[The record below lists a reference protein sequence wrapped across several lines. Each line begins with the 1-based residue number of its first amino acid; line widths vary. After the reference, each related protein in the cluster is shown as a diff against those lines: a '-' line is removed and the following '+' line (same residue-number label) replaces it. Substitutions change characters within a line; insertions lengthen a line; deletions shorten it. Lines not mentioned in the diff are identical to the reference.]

1 MMHKER
7 LLVVILCLLAAT
19 PKYYCRLPPLA
30 CFNEFRD
37 RPYLGVT
44 RSEVEVNGGGG
55 GGESNAGAYTSLAF
69 SNNKNFL
76 VATNDEGEAQVYT
89 LSKPVPSLMHLC
101 RSQIRAV
108 TMERYR
114 ILNDFKV
121 SSICSHFLGSF
132 PTKMPKIGGTQSFFK
147 CFFGSPR
154 PLSIQRSRGDSGSVN
169 ITEWGLVLEPRASEV
184 GALSTPPPDQGSNV
198 MFIFGQFFN

>member
-1 MMHKER
+1 MPFINHSSVPYPGVW
-7 LLVVILCLLAAT
+7 LGF
-19 PKYYCRLPPLA
+19 PFA

-121 SSICSHFLGSF
+121 SSIFSHFLGVF
-132 PTKMPKIGGTQSFFK
+132 AIKMPLG
-147 CFFGSPR
+147 
-154 PLSIQRSRGDSGSVN
+154 LS
-169 ITEWGLVLEPRASEV
+169 ELKEP
-184 GALSTPPPDQGSNV
+184 
-198 MFIFGQFFN
+198 